1 MNVEFKV
8 LDNGLTIVNDKM
20 NINSTS
26 IGVWI
31 GSGSAKETENES
43 GIAHMLEHMAFKGT
57 VNRNAK
63 QIAQEI
69 EDVGGD
75 INAYTSKEVT
85 AYYLKVL
92 KENTELGMDILSD
105 IIKHSTFPEE

>member
-31 GSGSAKETENES
+31 GSGSAKEKKMNLGLLICWS
-43 GIAHMLEHMAFKGT
+43 IWH
-57 VNRNAK
+57 
-63 QIAQEI
+63 
-69 EDVGGD
+69 
-75 INAYTSKEVT
+75 
-85 AYYLKVL
+85 L
-92 KENTELGMDILSD
+92 KEQLIEMQN
-105 IIKHSTFPEE
+105 K

>member
-43 GIAHMLEHMAFKGT
+43 GIAHMLEHMAFKGGL
-57 VNRNAK
+57 R
-63 QIAQEI
+63 
-69 EDVGGD
+69 GR
-75 INAYTSKEVT
+75 
-85 AYYLKVL
+85 
-92 KENTELGMDILSD
+92 
-105 IIKHSTFPEE
+105 PEPGVCLCSS

>member
-1 MNVEFKV
+1 
-8 LDNGLTIVNDKM
+8 
-20 NINSTS
+20 
-26 IGVWI
+26 
-31 GSGSAKETENES
+31 
-43 GIAHMLEHMAFKGT
+43 MLEHMAFKGT

-92 KENTELGMDILSD
+92 KEKIQLGYRLLCQFRISHDIE
-105 IIKHSTFPEE
+105 IKQD